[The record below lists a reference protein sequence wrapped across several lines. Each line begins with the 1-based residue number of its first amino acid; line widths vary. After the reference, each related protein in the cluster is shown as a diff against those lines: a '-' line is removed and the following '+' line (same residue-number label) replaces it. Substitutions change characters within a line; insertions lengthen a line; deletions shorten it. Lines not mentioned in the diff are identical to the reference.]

1 MTIPVTELQ
10 SLENISIIELF
21 ELNLVPGL
29 HYSTTNANP
38 TIRYRFHNGTNRI
51 STDIQWQGNVYT
63 AVACQAEGFETGDN
77 TVMARPTLTFANTIS
92 NFSTI
97 LELVNQITP
106 FNDLQKAEVVRK
118 RTMARFLDDANFPP
132 DENGI
137 NRNPFGTANSNMA
150 LEDNHYLIN
159 KKVVENNEICSFE
172 LVNTIDFEDL
182 FLPRKQI
189 TKDRFPATG
198 TFVFV

>member
-10 SLENISIIELF
+10 GLENISIIELF

-29 HYSTTNANP
+29 HYSTTNVSP
-38 TIRYRFHNGTNRI
+38 TINYRFHNGTNGI
-51 STDIQWQGNVYT
+51 STDIKWQGQTYT
-63 AVACQAEGFETGDN
+63 AVACQAEGFETGEN

-97 LELVNQITP
+97 IELVNQITP

-118 RTMARFLDDANFPP
+118 RTMARFLDADNFAN
-132 DENGI
+132 NT
-137 NRNPFGTANSNMA
+137 NPFGTPNTNME
-150 LEDNHYLIN
+150 LEPHHYQIN
-159 KKVVENNEICSFE
+159 KKLVENNEICSFE

>member
-10 SLENISIIELF
+10 GLENISIIELF

-29 HYSTTNANP
+29 HYSTTNVSP
-38 TIRYRFHNGTNRI
+38 TINYRFHNGTNGI
-51 STDIQWQGNVYT
+51 STDIKWQGETYT
-63 AVACQAEGFETGDN
+63 AVACQIEGFETGDN
-77 TVMARPTLTFANTIS
+77 TVMARPTITFANAIS

-106 FNDLQKAEVVRK
+106 FNDLQKAEVIRK
-118 RTMARFLDDANFPP
+118 RTMARFLDAENFT
-132 DENGI
+132 DNI
-137 NRNPFGTANSNMA
+137 NPFGSPDRSKE
-150 LEDNHYLIN
+150 LEPHHYQIN
-159 KKVVENNEICSFE
+159 KKLVENNEICSFE

-182 FLPRKQI
+182 FLPRKQV
-189 TKDRFPATG
+189 TKDRFPACG

>member
-21 ELNLVPGL
+21 ELNLVSGL
-29 HYSTTNANP
+29 HYSETNASP
-38 TIRYRFHNGTNRI
+38 IISYKFHNGTNGI
-51 STDIQWQGNVYT
+51 STDIIWQGQTYT
-63 AVACQAEGFETGDN
+63 AVACQIEGFETGDN

-106 FNDLQKAEVVRK
+106 FNDLQKADVVRR
-118 RTMARFLDDANFPP
+118 RTMARFLDASNFP
-132 DENGI
+132 N
-137 NRNPFGTANSNMA
+137 NNNPFGTPNEGME
-150 LEDNHYLIN
+150 LEQHKYQIN
-159 KKVVENNEICSFE
+159 KKLVENNEICSFE

-189 TKDRFPATG
+189 TKDRFPACG

>member
-1 MTIPVTELQ
+1 MSIETTIPVTELQ
-10 SLENISIIELF
+10 NLENISIIELF
-21 ELNLVPGL
+21 ELKLVSGL
-29 HYSTTNANP
+29 HYSETNANP
-38 TIRYRFHNGTNRI
+38 TISYKFHNGTNGI
-51 STDIQWQGNVYT
+51 STDIIWQAETYT
-63 AVACQAEGFETGDN
+63 AVACEIEGFETGDN
-77 TVMARPTLTFANTIS
+77 TVMARPTITFANAIS

-106 FNDLQKAEVVRK
+106 FNDLQKAELIRK
-118 RTMARFLDDANFPP
+118 RTMARFLDAGNFT
-132 DENGI
+132 N
-137 NRNPFGTANSNMA
+137 NTNPFGSPDARKE
-150 LEDNHYLIN
+150 LESHHYQIN
-159 KKVVENNEICSFE
+159 KKLVENNEICSFE

>member
-21 ELNLVPGL
+21 ELNLVSGL
-29 HYSTTNANP
+29 HFSTTEVSP
-38 TIRYRFHNGTNRI
+38 TITYRFHNGTNGI
-51 STDIQWQGNVYT
+51 STDIRWQGQTYS
-63 AVACQAEGFETGDN
+63 AVACQIEGFETGDN
-77 TVMARPTLTFANTIS
+77 TVMARPTITFANTIS

-106 FNDLQKAEVVRK
+106 FNDLQKAEIVRR
-118 RTMARFLDDANFPP
+118 RTMARFLDADNFP
-132 DENGI
+132 N
-137 NRNPFGTANSNMA
+137 NTNPFGSPNANME
-150 LEDNHYLIN
+150 LEQHKYQIN
-159 KKVVENNEICSFE
+159 KKLVENNEICSFE

-189 TKDRFPATG
+189 TKDRFPACG

>member
-1 MTIPVTELQ
+1 MTILIEELQ
-10 SLENISIIELF
+10 KLESISIIELF
-21 ELNLVPGL
+21 QLKLVSGL
-29 HYSTTNANP
+29 HYSETNSSP
-38 TIRYRFHNGTNRI
+38 TLEYRFHNGTNEI
-51 STDIQWQGNVYT
+51 STDIRWQGKTYT
-63 AVACQAEGFETGDN
+63 AVACQVEGFETGDN

-106 FNDLQKAEVVRK
+106 FNDLQKAEVVRI
-118 RTMARFLDDANFPP
+118 RTMARFLDADNFVN
-132 DENGI
+132 DT
-137 NRNPFGTANSNMA
+137 NPFGTPSPNIE
-150 LEDNHYLIN
+150 LEQHKYQIN
-159 KKVVENNEICSFE
+159 KKLVENNEICSFE